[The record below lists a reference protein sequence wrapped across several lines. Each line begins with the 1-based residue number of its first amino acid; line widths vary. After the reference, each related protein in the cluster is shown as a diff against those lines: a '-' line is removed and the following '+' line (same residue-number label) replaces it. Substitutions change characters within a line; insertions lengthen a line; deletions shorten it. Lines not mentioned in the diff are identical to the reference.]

1 MTQSKLFGYRGSMTT
16 TATLLTIPQAAERL
30 ALKAS
35 TLRAWVF
42 FRKIECVRLS
52 PRAVRISARE
62 VERLIAA
69 GTIPAKGRARRNG
82 EGNGGREGE

>member
-1 MTQSKLFGYRGSMTT
+1 MTT
-16 TATLLTIPQAAERL
+16 TATLLAIPQAAERL

-62 VERLIAA
+62 VERLIAE
-69 GTIPAKGRARRNG
+69 GTIPAKGQRTEKRGHDPQAARR
-82 EGNGGREGE
+82 EVRVSASP